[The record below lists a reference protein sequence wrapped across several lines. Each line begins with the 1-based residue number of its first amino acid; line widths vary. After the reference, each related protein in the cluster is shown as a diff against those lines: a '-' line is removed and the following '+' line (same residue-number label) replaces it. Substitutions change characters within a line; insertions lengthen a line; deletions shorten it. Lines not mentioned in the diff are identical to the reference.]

1 MPRYSRC
8 FPAMFDD
15 SFFGCFQCVVVV
27 TCQVLFAKGAPEMLV
42 KRCTKI
48 MMPDGSV
55 EDLTDQWRAQI
66 ENELDQSLGRT
77 SGKSGFT
84 MVEAAGNGDIELNVR
99 FKQFKHPKLGLMQH
113 HVVFHQ
119 QTVVKMMAAWL
130 SWG

>member
-1 MPRYSRC
+1 MI
-8 FPAMFDD
+8 
-15 SFFGCFQCVVVV
+15 GFQCVVVV

-66 ENELDQSLGRT
+66 ENELDKSLGRT